1 MNYKSVDEINKF
13 RFDDCRI
20 NSVKKTD
27 KDIYIEVEALI
38 VCADNSQNSN
48 YTESYAGTAVI
59 KFVSSDIKKCI
70 RDGYKYYDANEVLI
84 SEVEDCILEKDEIP
98 AFLNSC
104 EGAYLCELK
113 KNTSETDSYD
123 LGIEF
128 EDSEDG
134 TVSDSYSLVIVC
146 EKIIVE
152 WDQYL
157 NRVQKL

>member
-20 NSVKKTD
+20 NSIKKTD

-48 YTESYAGTAVI
+48 YTESYAGTTQI
-59 KFVSSDIKKCI
+59 KFAKADIKKCVK
-70 RDGYKYYDANEVLI
+70 DGYKYYDANEVLI
-84 SEVEDCILEKDEIP
+84 SEVEDCALKNDDITT
-98 AFLNSC
+98 FLNSC

-113 KNTSETDSYD
+113 KSVKEAESYD
-123 LGIEF
+123 LGVEF

-134 TVSDSYSLVIVC
+134 TVSDSYSLVIGC